1 MLLGD
6 YHINFNII
14 STLQEILAKEL
25 EIMKALG
32 FNLGKPIALN
42 FLRRNSKA
50 GYVDVKHHSLAKY
63 ILEESMTSYPL
74 ASVKPSE
81 KAAGALL
88 IALKILSPSSSLQVQ
103 TFSLDRYA
111 FRLVGL
117 AEDQQKNLCR
127 NKSG

>member
-1 MLLGD
+1 
-6 YHINFNII
+6 
-14 STLQEILAKEL
+14 
-25 EIMKALG
+25 MKALG

-111 FRLVGL
+111 FRLVSL

>member
-1 MLLGD
+1 MLLRD
-6 YHINFNII
+6 YHINFNIT

-103 TFSLDRYA
+103 TFSLDVPSA
-111 FRLVGL
+111 W
-117 AEDQQKNLCR
+117 
-127 NKSG
+127 

>member
-1 MLLGD
+1 MLLRD

-111 FRLVGL
+111 FRLVSL
-117 AEDQQKNLCR
+117 AEDQQKNLCS
-127 NKSG
+127 NKAG

>member
-1 MLLGD
+1 MLLRD
-6 YHINFNII
+6 YHINFNIT

-111 FRLVGL
+111 FRLVGR
-117 AEDQQKNLCR
+117 AEDQQK
-127 NKSG
+127 KSL